1 MKKFDIRRIVRLNSL
16 SRLTLPIVLLS
27 QSILPTTSLAKAL
40 PKPDQTVNCE
50 ILVIGGG
57 LAGAA
62 TAYEALLA
70 GRTVCVTEITDWVGG
85 QITSQGTSALDEGEQ
100 QRSLNYFP
108 RGYQDL
114 RNNIERYYGQL
125 NPGNCWV
132 SHSCFIPKDA
142 HKILFQELQWAARK
156 GNGQLKWFPSTVVKE
171 VEIDDDGRQINGVR
185 AIQHAPKPGQ
195 PPLNNFP
202 LSKIYQDAYRYED
215 SPQLTKKVI
224 RFSPKTVGRSSP
236 ADWYVIEATETGE
249 VIALADVPYRIGLD
263 PRSALN
269 PSSPTDSNDPYC
281 TQGFTYTFAM
291 EQTKSP
297 VFQEQPSFYS
307 QYQPYYGYDPSPL
320 KANFDYVFTYR
331 RIWNPT
337 KGKLMKF
344 GGVRFTE
351 PMPGDISMQNWEWGN
366 DYRPGTSQDNL
377 IYSREQ
383 LEETGQLQS
392 GEWMGG
398 LRQETLRKGEEH
410 SLGYYYWL
418 VQGTTDSQLGEGVK
432 KPYPNHIL
440 LKGLESPMGTVH
452 GLSKYPYIRE
462 ARRIIGR
469 PSSDYPDGF
478 AINELDISTKDYFN
492 AQYRDNIPMKM
503 YYDVWRQVTRLEILS
518 RGVRPVS
525 QMQYTRRTRSTLFA
539 DGVGITQY
547 AIDFHPCMTNSP
559 PESPG
564 NREREDVRWGYAP
577 TYPVQIPLRA
587 MIPQKIDNL
596 LVAGKSI
603 ATSHIAAAAFRVQSF
618 EWAVGAAAGTV
629 ADFALKKG
637 ILPYKLVED
646 LSDHGSDLWQLRQQ
660 LESNGNPTQFPE
672 FKLGRR

>member
-1 MKKFDIRRIVRLNSL
+1 MKKNDIRRFIRLNTF
-16 SRLTLPIVLLS
+16 SRLTLPIILLS
-27 QSILPTTSLAKAL
+27 QSILPATAL
-40 PKPDQTVNCE
+40 NKNHIKPDETVNCE
-50 ILVIGGG
+50 ILIVGGG
-57 LAGAA
+57 LAGVAS
-62 TAYEALLA
+62 AYESLLA
-70 GRTVCVTEITDWVGG
+70 GRTVCLTEITDWVGG
-85 QITSQGTSALDEGEQ
+85 QITSQGTSALDEGEK

-108 RGYQDL
+108 RGYQIL
-114 RNNIERYYGQL
+114 RSGIERLYGQL

-142 HKILFQELQWAARK
+142 QQILFQELQWAARQ

-171 VEIDDDGRQINGVR
+171 LEISADGDQINGVM
-185 AIQHAPKPGQ
+185 AIQHTPKPGQ
-195 PPLNNFP
+195 PPINSFP

-215 SPQLTKKVI
+215 SPQLSKKVI
-224 RFSPKTVGRSSP
+224 HFVPKTPLRKGP

-249 VIALADVPYRIGLD
+249 VIALADVPYRLGLD

-269 PSSPTDSNDPYC
+269 PSSPTDTSNPYC

-291 EQTKSP
+291 EQTKTP
-297 VFQEQPSFYS
+297 VFQEEPPFYAK
-307 QYQPYYGYDPSPL
+307 YKAYYGYDPNPS

-337 KGKLMKF
+337 PGKLMQF
-344 GGVRFTE
+344 GGVKFTE

-366 DYRPGTSQDNL
+366 DYRPGTSLDNL
-377 IYSREQ
+377 IYSRQQ
-383 LEETGQLQS
+383 LQETGQLKS
-392 GEWMGG
+392 GNWMGG

-410 SLGYYYWL
+410 ALGYYYWL
-418 VQGTTDSQLGEGVK
+418 VEGTTDSQLGDGVK

-440 LKGLESPMGTVH
+440 LKGLDSPMGTLH

-469 PSSDYPDGF
+469 FSGDYPDGF
-478 AINELDISTKDYFN
+478 AINELDISAKDYFN
-492 AQYRDNIPMKM
+492 IHYRDAIPMSM
-503 YYDVWRQVTRLEILS
+503 YYDVWRQVTRLEIFTK
-518 RGVRPVS
+518 GVQPIS
-525 QMQYTRRTRSTLFA
+525 QMQYTRRTSATPFA

-547 AIDFHPCMTNSP
+547 SMDFHPCMANSP
-559 PESPG
+559 PEAPG

-577 TYPVQIPLRA
+577 TYPAQIPLRA

-596 LVAGKSI
+596 LVAGKTI

-618 EWAVGAAAGTV
+618 EWAVGAAAGTT

-637 ILPYKLVED
+637 IFPYQLVED
-646 LSDHGSDLWQLRQQ
+646 NSEHSSDLLELRQK
-660 LESNGNPTQFPE
+660 LENNGNPTHFPE
-672 FKLGRR
+672 YELGRK